1 MINRNILRAA
11 SRIAGRACIALL
23 LSGVV
28 AAQSEDAY
36 VTDMLQLDMR
46 ATRDDSSN
54 RIRKLRSGDH
64 LNLLEEQ
71 GRYSNVRTDD
81 GLVGWVKSLYLVK
94 DEPART
100 RLNKLEKENGTLEST
115 VKKLRSQLSAEQA
128 KFSSLQEQQSGSA
141 EARAATEQEMDR
153 LRSENAD
160 MTDSLAGYK
169 SSVPVS
175 WMLVAVF
182 LALIGGVAAG
192 WFMIDRQSRSRH
204 GGYRIY

>member
-1 MINRNILRAA
+1 MINRNISRAA
-11 SRIAGRACIALL
+11 SRIVVRSCIALL
-23 LSGVV
+23 LSGVLV
-28 AAQSEDAY
+28 AQSEDAY

-46 ATRDDSSN
+46 ATPDDSSN

-64 LNLLEEQ
+64 VNLVEEQ

-100 RLNKLEKENGTLEST
+100 RLNKVEKENEALESS
-115 VKKLRSQLSAEQA
+115 VKKLRSQLSAEQT
-128 KFSSLQEQQSGSA
+128 KFSSLQEQQSGSV
-141 EARAATEQEMDR
+141 EAREAREEEMER

-192 WFMIDRQSRSRH
+192 WFLIDRRSRSRH

>member
-1 MINRNILRAA
+1 MISRNI
-11 SRIAGRACIALL
+11 SCIAIRTVGRVCIALM
-23 LSGVV
+23 LSGVIV
-28 AAQSEDAY
+28 AQAEDAY

-46 ATRDDSSN
+46 ATPNESSN
-54 RIRKLRSGDH
+54 RLRKLRSGDH
-64 LNLLEEQ
+64 VSLVEEQ

-100 RLNKLEKENGTLEST
+100 RLSKIEKENGNLQST
-115 VKKLRSQLSAEQA
+115 VKKLRSQLSAEQT
-128 KFSSLQEQQSGSA
+128 KFSSLQEQQSGSV
-141 EARAATEQEMDR
+141 EAREAREEEMER

-192 WFMIDRQSRSRH
+192 WFLIDRRSRSRH

>member
-1 MINRNILRAA
+1 MINRIFSRLA
-11 SRIAGRACIALL
+11 SGMFPRTCVALALL
-23 LSGVV
+23 GGYT
-28 AAQSEDAY
+28 AQAEDVY
-36 VTDMLQLDMR
+36 VTDMLQLDMY
-46 ATRDDSSN
+46 ATAEFSGSP
-54 RIRKLRSGDH
+54 IRKLRSGDH
-64 LNLLEEQ
+64 LSLVEER
-71 GRYSNVRTDD
+71 GRYVNVRADD

-100 RLNKLEKENGTLEST
+100 RLNKLEKENGTLDAT
-115 VKKLRSQLSAEQA
+115 VKKLRSQLSAEQT
-128 KFSSLQEQQSGSA
+128 KFSGLQEQQSGSV

-153 LRSENAD
+153 LRSDNAD

-192 WFMIDRQSRSRH
+192 WFLIDSRSRSRH